1 VATEGEG
8 EEAQHPATQD
18 DPDAEVLAGEIEQEA
33 IPEELQPFTTEWF
46 IARSGPLP
54 TAAEYMRYETTLPG
68 SADRI
73 LRLSER
79 AMDLT
84 EKEATQRH
92 SIETKIVD
100 ANITNQKRGQGIAT
114 FFGLV
119 GFAAAIAFVATGQNV
134 AAFIAVLVPLGAF
147 ISRFIRPPNG
157 G

>member
-1 VATEGEG
+1 MAAEGGG
-8 EEAQHPATQD
+8 EEPQHPATQD

-33 IPEELQPFTTEWF
+33 TPEELQPFTTEWF
-46 IARSGPLP
+46 VARSGPLP
-54 TAAEYMRYETTLPG
+54 TAAEYDRYEATLPG

-84 EKEATQRH
+84 EQEATQRH
-92 SIETKIVD
+92 TIETKIVD
-100 ANITNQKRGQGIAT
+100 ANITNQTRGQMIAT

-157 G
+157 S